1 MEDFNASFKN
11 IDTKDAVL
19 SSKIFIAKNH
29 KLAVNVNGALKSFTI
44 KNLPANYT
52 AYTGIYGKEIHNV
65 EGKKVYARFYM
76 KILDPFGRE
85 VNDFRFNHHLH
96 NGLDIEFTANN
107 TQNNKIKVVNI
118 GVYEPVNNVYSLKVF
133 NDNPI
138 EIKEVSQETK
148 ATNSSATSDGSTWFV
163 IGGIVAAVII
173 LLLIIW
179 WFYGGKT
186 TPVISTTITP
196 PPPMVMVKQI
206 ERVNTRFLY

>member
-1 MEDFNASFKN
+1 MDDFNESFKN

-29 KLAVNVNGALKSFTI
+29 KLAANVNGALKSFTI

-96 NGLDIEFTANN
+96 NGLDIEFTASN
-107 TQNNKIKVVNI
+107 TLNNKIKVVDH

-133 NDNPI
+133 NSNTI

-148 ATNSSATSDGSTWFV
+148 ATNSSASTSDGSTWFV

-179 WFYGGKT
+179 WFYGGKP
-186 TPVISTTITP
+186 TPVISTP